1 MLVPDAAR
9 GFALLGIAIANIAT
23 AWLVASPELPG
34 AFFGGVI
41 NDSIADKVTVLFTAV
56 TAHNRGLPMF
66 ATLLGFG
73 VGLIVRSLARR
84 NFPLSRALVVVVKR
98 YAFLGLFGIVHMLF
112 LFFGDIMFLYGIC
125 GIILGL
131 LMAASNKV
139 LTILAWIALAINAAL
154 SLLFLVVAIVIP
166 DAELAGTD
174 MSEFV
179 NGGAIETSYLD
190 MLTENLHV
198 LAMSITTL
206 PLQLFLYLPVMMI
219 GFVWARKGVLDDV
232 DAHRPLLIRWLVVAV
247 VVAFGVGIP
256 MGLTAIGVLPA
267 EQHMVFLVIN
277 SFAGAFTGPGILAG
291 LALALQP
298 LQRRLNE
305 GAAVPGWLVP
315 IVALGKRSMTGY
327 LMQSVIFFV
336 LVYPFMLDIP
346 RDMGAFVQTL
356 IAVGVWLVTLLAAW
370 AMERRGM
377 QGPFEKVHRRL
388 AYGPTMRAELTGVGG
403 SKAAPQ
409 EKLGRAGAAGT
420 EGAPDAPGAAGSTGT

>member
-23 AWLVASPELPG
+23 AWLVADPELPA

-41 NDSIADKVTVLFTAV
+41 NDSIADKATVLFTAV

-84 NFPLSRALVVVVKR
+84 NFPRSRARVVVVKR
-98 YAFLGLFGIVHMLF
+98 YAFLGLFGVAHMLF

-131 LMAASNKV
+131 LMGLSNKV
-139 LTILAWIALAINAAL
+139 LTILAWIALTINAAL
-154 SLLFLVVAIVIP
+154 SLLFLGFVIAMP
-166 DAELAGTD
+166 DAEFVGSD
-174 MSEFV
+174 MSQFV

-190 MLTENLHV
+190 MLAANLQV
-198 LAMSITTL
+198 LTMSITTL

-247 VVAFGVGIP
+247 VVAFGIGIP
-256 MGLTAIGVLPA
+256 MGLAAIGVLPA
-267 EQHMVFLVIN
+267 GQHMAFLVIN
-277 SFAGAFTGPGILAG
+277 NFAGVFAGPGILAG

-336 LVYPFMLDIP
+336 LVYPFTLNIP

-356 IAVGVWLVTLLAAW
+356 IAIGVWLVTLLAAW

-388 AYGPTMRAELTGVGG
+388 SYGPTMRAELAGVGG
-403 SKAAPQ
+403 PKPAPQ
-409 EKLGRAGAAGT
+409 GAPGAAGAAGT
-420 EGAPDAPGAAGSTGT
+420 PGVADAAGA

>member
-23 AWLVASPELPG
+23 AWLVADPELPA

-41 NDSIADKVTVLFTAV
+41 NDSIADKATVLFTAV
-56 TAHNRGLPMF
+56 TAHSRGLPMF

-84 NFPLSRALVVVVKR
+84 NFPRPRARVVVVKR
-98 YAFLGLFGIVHMLF
+98 YAFLGLFGIAHMLF

-131 LMAASNKV
+131 LMGLSNKV
-139 LTILAWIALAINAAL
+139 LTILAWITLTINAAL
-154 SLLFLVVAIVIP
+154 SLLFLGFAIAMP
-166 DAELAGTD
+166 DAEFVGSD
-174 MSEFV
+174 MSQFV

-190 MLTENLHV
+190 MLAANLQV
-198 LAMSITTL
+198 LTMSITTL

-247 VVAFGVGIP
+247 VVAFGIGIP
-256 MGLTAIGVLPA
+256 MGLAAIGVLPA
-267 EQHMVFLVIN
+267 GQHMAFLVIN
-277 SFAGAFTGPGILAG
+277 NFAGVFAGPGILAG

-305 GAAVPGWLVP
+305 GAAIPGWLVP

-356 IAVGVWLVTLLAAW
+356 IAVGVWLVTLFAAW

-377 QGPFEKVHRRL
+377 QGPFEKVQRRL
-388 AYGPTMRAELTGVGG
+388 SYGPTMRAELAGVGG
-403 SKAAPQ
+403 PKPAPQ
-409 EKLGRAGAAGT
+409 D
-420 EGAPDAPGAAGSTGT
+420 APDAPGAAGAAGA

>member
-41 NDSIADKVTVLFTAV
+41 NDSIADKATVLFTAV

-84 NFPLSRALVVVVKR
+84 NFPRSRARVVVVKR
-98 YAFLGLFGIVHMLF
+98 YAFLGLFGIAHMLF

-131 LMAASNKV
+131 LMGLSNKV
-139 LTILAWIALAINAAL
+139 LTILAWIALTINAVL
-154 SLLFLVVAIVIP
+154 SLLFLAVAFVVP
-166 DAELAGTD
+166 DDDLVGAEI
-174 MSEFV
+174 SELV
-179 NGGAIETSYLD
+179 HGGAIETSYPD
-190 MLTENLHV
+190 MLAANLQV
-198 LAMSITTL
+198 LTMSITTL

-219 GFVWARKGVLDDV
+219 GFVWARKGVLDDA

-256 MGLTAIGVLPA
+256 MGLTAIDVLPS
-267 EQHMVFLVIN
+267 EQHMIYLTIN
-277 SFAGAFTGPGILAG
+277 SFAGVFAGPGILAG

-305 GAAVPGWLVP
+305 GTAVPGWLVP

-327 LMQSVIFFV
+327 LMQSIIFFV
-336 LVYPFMLDIP
+336 LVYPFMLNIP

-377 QGPFEKVHRRL
+377 QGPFEKAHRRL
-388 AYGPTMRAELTGVGG
+388 SYGPTMRAELAGVGG
-403 SKAAPQ
+403 PKPAPQ
-409 EKLGRAGAAGT
+409 GALVSAG
-420 EGAPDAPGAAGSTGT
+420 APGAADAAGA

>member
-23 AWLVASPELPG
+23 AWLVADPELPA

-41 NDSIADKVTVLFTAV
+41 NDSIADKATVLFTAV
-56 TAHNRGLPMF
+56 TAHSRGLPMF

-84 NFPLSRALVVVVKR
+84 NFPRSRARVVVVKR
-98 YAFLGLFGIVHMLF
+98 YAFLGLFGIAHMLL

-131 LMAASNKV
+131 LMGLSNKV
-139 LTILAWIALAINAAL
+139 LTILAWIALTINAAL
-154 SLLFLVVAIVIP
+154 SLLFLGFVIAMP
-166 DAELAGTD
+166 DAEFVGSD
-174 MSEFV
+174 MSQFV
-179 NGGAIETSYLD
+179 NGGAIETSYPD
-190 MLTENLHV
+190 MLAENLQS
-198 LAMSITTL
+198 LTTSITTL
-206 PLQLFLYLPVMMI
+206 PLQLFIYLPVMMI

-267 EQHMVFLVIN
+267 GEHLNFLVIN
-277 SFAGAFTGPGILAG
+277 GFAGAFTGPGILAG

-298 LQRRLNE
+298 LQRRLNK
-305 GAAVPGWLVP
+305 GAVVPGWLVP
-315 IVALGKRSMTGY
+315 VVALGKRSMTGY

-336 LVYPFMLDIP
+336 LVYPFTLDIP

-356 IAVGVWLVTLLAAW
+356 IAVGVWLVTLMAAW

-388 AYGPTMRAELTGVGG
+388 SYGPTMRPELAGVGG
-403 SKAAPQ
+403 PKPASQ
-409 EKLGRAGAAGT
+409 E
-420 EGAPDAPGAAGSTGT
+420 APGTVGA

>member
-41 NDSIADKVTVLFTAV
+41 GDSIADKVTVLFTAV

-84 NFPLSRALVVVVKR
+84 NFPISRARVVVVKR
-98 YAFLGLFGIVHMLF
+98 YAFLGLFGVAHMLF

-131 LMAASNKV
+131 LMGLSNKM

-154 SLLFLVVAIVIP
+154 SLLFLLFTIAMP
-166 DAELAGTD
+166 DAGLAGTD
-174 MSEFV
+174 MSEYV
-179 NGGAIETSYLD
+179 NGGAIETSYPD
-190 MLTENLHV
+190 MLAENLQS
-198 LAMSITTL
+198 LTTSITTL
-206 PLQLFLYLPVMMI
+206 PLQLFIYLPVMMI

-267 EQHMVFLVIN
+267 GEHLNFLVIN
-277 SFAGAFTGPGILAG
+277 GFAGAFTGPGILAG

-298 LQRRLNE
+298 LQRRLNK
-305 GAAVPGWLVP
+305 GAVVPGWLVP
-315 IVALGKRSMTGY
+315 VVALGKRSMTGY
-327 LMQSVIFFV
+327 LMQSVIFFM
-336 LVYPFMLDIP
+336 LVYPFTLDIP

-356 IAVGVWLVTLLAAW
+356 IAVGVWLVTLMAAW

-388 AYGPTMRAELTGVGG
+388 SYGPTMRPELAGVGG
-403 SKAAPQ
+403 PKPASQ
-409 EKLGRAGAAGT
+409 E
-420 EGAPDAPGAAGSTGT
+420 APGTVGA

>member
-23 AWLVASPELPG
+23 AWLVADPELPA

-41 NDSIADKVTVLFTAV
+41 NDSIADKATVLFTAV

-84 NFPLSRALVVVVKR
+84 SFPISRARVVVVKR
-98 YAFLGLFGIVHMLF
+98 YAFLGLFGVAHMLF

-131 LMAASNKV
+131 LMGLSNKV

-154 SLLFLVVAIVIP
+154 SLLFLLFTIAMP
-166 DAELAGTD
+166 DAGLAGTD
-174 MSEFV
+174 MSEYV
-179 NGGAIETSYLD
+179 NGGAIETSYPD
-190 MLTENLHV
+190 MLAENLQS
-198 LAMSITTL
+198 LTTSITTL
-206 PLQLFLYLPVMMI
+206 PLQLFIYLPVMMI

-267 EQHMVFLVIN
+267 GEHLNFLVIN
-277 SFAGAFTGPGILAG
+277 GFAGAFTGPGILAG

-298 LQRRLNE
+298 LQRRLNK
-305 GAAVPGWLVP
+305 GAVVPGWLVP
-315 IVALGKRSMTGY
+315 VVALGKRSMTGY

-336 LVYPFMLDIP
+336 LVYPFTLDIP

-356 IAVGVWLVTLLAAW
+356 IAVGVWLVTLMAAW

-388 AYGPTMRAELTGVGG
+388 SYGPTMRPELAGVGG
-403 SKAAPQ
+403 PKPASQ
-409 EKLGRAGAAGT
+409 E
-420 EGAPDAPGAAGSTGT
+420 APGTVGA

>member
-34 AFFGGVI
+34 AFFGGI
-41 NDSIADKVTVLFTAV
+41 IGDSMADKATVLITAV

-98 YAFLGLFGIVHMLF
+98 YAFLGLFGIAHMLF
-112 LFFGDIMFLYGIC
+112 LFYGDIMFFYGIC

-154 SLLFLVVAIVIP
+154 SLLFLLFAVAMP
-166 DAELAGTD
+166 SAGLADSD
-174 MSEFV
+174 MTTYV

-190 MLTENLHV
+190 MLVANLQM
-198 LAMSITTL
+198 LGLSITTL
-206 PLQLFLYLPVMMI
+206 PLQLFFYLPVMMI

-256 MGLTAIGVLPA
+256 MGLAAIGVLPA
-267 EQHMVFLVIN
+267 GQHMAFLVIN
-277 SFAGAFTGPGILAG
+277 NFAGVFAGPGILAG

-327 LMQSVIFFV
+327 LMQSVIFFA
-336 LVYPFMLDIP
+336 LVYPFTLNIP

-388 AYGPTMRAELTGVGG
+388 SYGPTMRAELAALGG
-403 SKAAPQ
+403 PKPAPQ
-409 EKLGRAGAAGT
+409 GAPSAAGA
-420 EGAPDAPGAAGSTGT
+420 

>member
-34 AFFGGVI
+34 AFFGGI
-41 NDSIADKVTVLFTAV
+41 IGDSMADKATVLITAV

-98 YAFLGLFGIVHMLF
+98 YAFLGLFGIAHMLF
-112 LFFGDIMFLYGIC
+112 LFYGDIMFFYGIC

-154 SLLFLVVAIVIP
+154 SLLFLLFAVAMP
-166 DAELAGTD
+166 SAGQADSD
-174 MSEFV
+174 MTTYV

-190 MLTENLHV
+190 MLVANLQM
-198 LAMSITTL
+198 LGLSITTL
-206 PLQLFLYLPVMMI
+206 PLQLFFYLPVMMI

-267 EQHMVFLVIN
+267 EQHMAFLAIN
-277 SFAGAFTGPGILAG
+277 SFAGVFTGPGILAG

-305 GAAVPGWLVP
+305 GAPAPGWLVP

-356 IAVGVWLVTLLAAW
+356 IAVGVWLVTLLTAW
-370 AMERRGM
+370 AMERGGM

-388 AYGPTMRAELTGVGG
+388 SYGPTMRAELTGVGG
-403 SKAAPQ
+403 PKTAPQ
-409 EKLGRAGAAGT
+409 EMPG
-420 EGAPDAPGAAGSTGT
+420 APGAARAEDAPGSAGA